1 MPNGI
6 MIFQI
11 NAQKILFDNFML
23 KNIFKSQSSKNNDK
37 NSNLHSNITNE
48 NIQIYDQIVK

>member
-23 KNIFKSQSSKNNDK
+23 KNIFQSQTSENDDK
-37 NSNLHSNITNE
+37 NSNLHSNIANS
-48 NIQIYDQIVK
+48 NMQIYD